1 MILAV
6 LVAARPLCAANSL
19 PPSSGENRVVVQ
31 LPFSHGF
38 QFAGYYSAQIEGY
51 FAEAG
56 LDVTLAPAKEATDP
70 VAEVLEGRAQY
81 GVLGAEVL
89 LHRLKGQ
96 PVVLVTTVFQHS
108 AFGLVVP
115 AESPIQSPSDLVGR
129 RLAVKDEPRY
139 AEIWGMLMQEGIRRD
154 QMVLV
159 PERWGVN
166 ELLTGEADAMAVF
179 YANRPQLYLEDGT
192 YRVLRPARYGVD
204 FYGDCLYTTEAEVRE
219 HPERVEAMR
228 LAVLRGWAEA
238 MAHPQMAIQY
248 LLSESTPVPVRRPR
262 AWLEQEAS
270 AVRELVAA
278 DLVELGH
285 VNRGRW
291 AEMAKLFVKLGLA
304 ENTERLKGFL
314 FESQESH
321 LNLRWLRWVA
331 AGVGLVAGIGV
342 IILIWNL
349 RLQRLVEQRTR
360 ALARSELRFRET
372 FANLPV
378 MIVEEDFT
386 AVHRQL
392 EALRAQ
398 GVTDLQAHLD
408 AHPAMFQEVF
418 VAIRVTGAN
427 DLMLRRMGAADIS
440 ALNERITQYYH
451 PAVNPALRLE
461 LQAIWEGR
469 NSTSCELD
477 FPDSSGRILQ
487 CLMQWTVIESAD
499 GKPDWS
505 RVVVAFSDLTEL
517 RQTEARLRHS
527 EDRWELA
534 VRGLRLGLW
543 EYDFLTGVAYFSDRW
558 KEIIGHAPDEIAAD
572 REEFWSRVHP
582 DDRAAVEAALN
593 AHLEGRESHYRCEVR
608 LRCKQGGYKWVLSR
622 GQALFAPDGT
632 ALRIIG
638 AHSDISE
645 RKQAEEALR
654 ASEDRWSR
662 VVRATQ
668 DGIWEYD
675 LQTRK
680 AFFSDRWKE
689 MIGYA
694 PHEFPDEY
702 EAWMDHLHP
711 EDRDRVRAAGRAHSE
726 GEVESYR
733 VEFRLRCK
741 DGSYK
746 WVLSRGQFI
755 SDAGGRRQRLV
766 GSHTDI
772 SEQKGAEH
780 ALRVSEERYRRLFE
794 SNPSPMWLYDFET
807 LRFLEVN
814 TATERI
820 YGYTREELLRMTVL
834 EIRPPEEHAR
844 FNAALRN
851 WPSHGGDLT
860 GVWRHLRKDGTLL
873 YVVVT
878 AHRHELEG
886 RTAVLVLAQ
895 DVTERHFAEERLRV
909 SEARY
914 RALFE
919 SAVEGVYESVA
930 DGSFR
935 AVNPAFARMLAYAS
949 PAELIE
955 RVNNGV
961 HSLYVKPGRR
971 REFFDALGAKD
982 TVTDFES
989 EVLCADGTSR
999 WISENVRAIRGG
1011 QGELLYLQG
1020 FVSDITERRQAE
1032 QDLRTSEERYRVLF
1046 EHSPVAIVE
1055 YDYRAIGEWLEDLR
1069 ILGVEDLERHFQ
1081 EHAEELSAALKK
1093 VVPVGMNEAVVE
1105 LVGARSKQDV
1115 IAQLDRIFTE
1125 EAYLARQRAFVAI
1138 WQGVNQIEGELT
1150 LRAVDGSPLLV
1161 YYRWWLPSRDGKLDF
1176 EWTQLVLVDLTVTKQ
1191 AEAALAA
1198 ERERLSVTLRAM
1210 AEGVVTTDTQGVVQF
1225 INHAAEEL
1233 VGWKFGGAV
1242 GRRIEDVVL
1251 LRHQKTRADVIVPV
1265 ARALEE
1271 HRVIDLPAQTTLLDR
1286 EGVVHLVEGRC
1297 APLFGAQG
1305 QPLGGVLVIRDIG
1318 ERARLENEML
1328 RASKLE
1334 SVGILAGG
1342 IAHDFN
1348 NILTVVMGNLT
1359 LAQLDSQV
1367 MATAGRWLQEAE
1379 RGAMRARD
1387 LTQQLLTFAKG
1398 GDPVRS
1404 AVRLPEVVRESAAF
1418 ALHGSKV
1425 SCEFDTEPTLWPADA
1440 DKGQIGQVVQNLV
1453 INAVQAM
1460 PEGGRIQIQLRNFTG
1475 RPDRS
1480 EGATAGEGRFVSIQ
1494 ISDTGQGIRPEHLTR
1509 IFDPYFTTKQSGS
1522 GLGLATVYSI
1532 IRKHQGHIEV
1542 ESEPGRGTTFRF
1554 WLPAAK
1560 VAPAAEVAGTTLPD
1574 RLAGR
1579 VLFMDDEETIRRMAQ
1594 ALLARLGFEVVTV
1607 SDGAAAISTYT
1618 AAMKAGRPFRVVV
1631 MDLTV
1636 PGGMGGKQ
1644 AMEELLKVDPEV
1656 RAIVSSGYSSDP
1668 VLANHKA
1675 HGFRGVVAKP
1685 YRLGDL
1691 AKVMRAVINGD

>member
-1 MILAV
+1 MSLQRNFGWVLHGLTLAV
-6 LVAARPLCAANSL
+6 LVAVSALRAA
-19 PPSSGENRVVVQ
+19 PSDAPTLDRVVMQ
-31 LPFSHGF
+31 LPFGHGF
-38 QFAGYYSAQIEGY
+38 QFAGYYAAQIEGY

-56 LDVTLAPAKEATDP
+56 LEVVLEPARDTTDP
-70 VAEVLEGRAQY
+70 VSELLEGRAQY
-81 GVLGAEVL
+81 AVLGSEAL
-89 LHRLKGQ
+89 LHRLNGR
-96 PVVLVTTVFQHS
+96 PLVLVSTVYQHS

-115 AESPIQSPSDLVGR
+115 AESAIQSPSDLVGR
-129 RLAVKDEPRY
+129 RLAIQDEPRY
-139 AEIWGMLMQEGIRRD
+139 AEIWSMLFQEGIHREQIR
-154 QMVLV
+154 QV
-159 PERWGVN
+159 PERWHVN
-166 ELLTGEADAMAVF
+166 ELQTGEADAMAAYYV
-179 YANRPQLYLEDGT
+179 NRPRLYAEQGN
-192 YRVLRPARYGVD
+192 YRVLRPARYGAD
-204 FYGDCLYTTEAEVRE
+204 FYGDGLYTTETEAKRN
-219 HPERVEAMR
+219 PERVEAVR

-238 MAHPQMAIQY
+238 LARPEMVIEH
-248 LLSESTPVPVRRPR
+248 LLYEPSTGSPRRTR
-262 AWLEQEAS
+262 AWLEEEAD

-291 AEMAKLFVKLGLA
+291 AEIARLYAKLDLA
-304 ENTERLKGFL
+304 RTTEGLKGFI
-314 FESQESH
+314 FEPREAGPS
-321 LNLRWLRWVA
+321 LVWLRWLG
-331 AGVGLVAGIGV
+331 AGVGLVAVIGV
-342 IILIWNL
+342 IILVWNL
-349 RLQRLVEQRTR
+349 RLHRLVELRTR
-360 ALARSELRFRET
+360 ALARSEHRYRET

-378 MIVEEDFT
+378 MILEEDFSGVNRLVET
-386 AVHRQL
+386 WRM
-392 EALRAQ
+392 Q

-408 AHPAMFQEVF
+408 ANSDLFRQAFAV
-418 VAIRVTGAN
+418 IRVTGAN
-427 DLMLRRMGAADIS
+427 DLILRLMGARDS
-440 ALNERITQYYH
+440 AELNERVLSFYH

-461 LQAIWEGR
+461 LQAIWDGR
-469 NSTSCELD
+469 RSTSCEVD
-477 FPDSSGRILQ
+477 FPDSTGRELH

-499 GKPDWS
+499 GRPDWS
-505 RVVVAFSDLTEL
+505 RVVVAFSDLTDL
-517 RQTEARLRHS
+517 RRTEARLQQS
-527 EDRWELA
+527 ENRWELA
-534 VRGLRLGLW
+534 VRGLKLGLW
-543 EYDFLTGVAYFSDRW
+543 EYDFATGVAFFSDRW
-558 KEIIGHAPDEIAAD
+558 KEIIGYAPDEIAAD
-572 REEFWSRVHP
+572 REEFWSRIHP
-582 DDRAAVEAALN
+582 DDRDMVESSLR
-593 AHLEGRESHYRCEVR
+593 AHLEGRDSHYRAEVR
-608 LRCKQGGYKWVLSR
+608 LRCKNGDYTWVLSR
-622 GQALFAPDGT
+622 GQALFGPDGRP
-632 ALRIIG
+632 LRIVG
-638 AHSDISE
+638 AHSDISQ
-645 RKQAEEALR
+645 RKASEEALR
-654 ASEDRWSR
+654 
-662 VVRATQ
+662 T
-668 DGIWEYD
+668 
-675 LQTRK
+675 
-680 AFFSDRWKE
+680 
-689 MIGYA
+689 
-694 PHEFPDEY
+694 
-702 EAWMDHLHP
+702 
-711 EDRDRVRAAGRAHSE
+711 
-726 GEVESYR
+726 
-733 VEFRLRCK
+733 
-741 DGSYK
+741 
-746 WVLSRGQFI
+746 
-755 SDAGGRRQRLV
+755 
-766 GSHTDI
+766 
-772 SEQKGAEH
+772 SEQ
-780 ALRVSEERYRRLFE
+780 ALRLSEERYRRLFE
-794 SNPSPMWLYDFET
+794 GNPTPMWLYDLET

-814 TATERI
+814 TATERV
-820 YGYTREELLRMTVL
+820 YGYSREELLGMTVL
-834 EIRPPEEHAR
+834 DIRPPEEHAR
-844 FNAALRN
+844 LYAVLRAWN
-851 WPSHGGDLT
+851 GQGGDLS
-860 GVWRHLRKDGTLL
+860 GVWRHLRKDGSLL

-878 AHRHELEG
+878 AHRYELEG
-886 RTAVLVLAQ
+886 RPAVLVLAQ
-895 DVTERHFAEERLRV
+895 DVTERHLAEERLRV

-935 AVNPAFARMLAYAS
+935 AVNPAFARMLGYAS

-955 RVNNGV
+955 CLNNGV
-961 HSLYVKPGRR
+961 RSLYVKPGRR
-971 REFFDALGAKD
+971 REFLDALGAKD

-989 EVLCADGTSR
+989 EVLCADGTSK

-1020 FVSDITERRQAE
+1020 FVSDITERRQSE
-1032 QDLRTSEERYRVLF
+1032 LDLRTSEERYRVLF

-1055 YDYRAIGEWLEDLR
+1055 YDYRSVGDWMEDLR
-1069 ILGVEDLERHFQ
+1069 ILGVEDLERHFVQ
-1081 EHAEELSAALKK
+1081 HPEELSAALKK

-1105 LVGARSKQDV
+1105 LVGARSKQEV
-1115 IAQLDRIFTE
+1115 IAQMEKIFTE
-1125 EAYLARQRAFVAI
+1125 EAYLARQRAFVAV

-1150 LRAVDGSPLLV
+1150 LRALDGSPRLV
-1161 YYRWWLPSRDGKLDF
+1161 FYRWWLPSRDGRLDF
-1176 EWTQLVLVDLTVTKQ
+1176 EWTQLVLVDLTVAKQ

-1210 AEGVVTTDTQGVVQF
+1210 AEGVVTTDTHGVVQF

-1233 VGWKFGGAV
+1233 VGWKFGGAI
-1242 GRRIEDVVL
+1242 GRRIEDVVV
-1251 LRHQKTRADVIVPV
+1251 LRHQKTRADVAVPV
-1265 ARALEE
+1265 ANALQER
-1271 HRVIDLPAQTTLLDR
+1271 RVLDLPAQTTLLDS
-1286 EGVVHLVEGRC
+1286 GGTVHLVEGRC
-1297 APLFGAQG
+1297 APMFGAQG
-1305 QPLGGVLVIRDIG
+1305 QPLGSVLVVRDIG

-1359 LAQLDSQV
+1359 LAQLDTQV
-1367 MATAGRWLQEAE
+1367 MANAGRWLQEAE

-1480 EGATAGEGRFVSIQ
+1480 EGAQAVDGRYVCIR
-1494 ISDTGQGIRPEHLTR
+1494 ISDTGQGIRQEHLGR

-1554 WLPAAK
+1554 WLPAAR
-1560 VAPAAEVAGTTLPD
+1560 VAPAAEVTGATLPD
-1574 RLAGR
+1574 RLSGR

-1607 SDGAAAISTYT
+1607 SDGAAAVSTYA
-1618 AAMKAGRPFRVVV
+1618 AAMKAGQPFRVVV

-1636 PGGMGGKQ
+1636 PGGMGGRQ
-1644 AMEELLKVDPEV
+1644 AMEELLKLDSEV